1 MSKLYKRYVELKN
14 TNEDQLYLF
23 KSGMFFIFLDGDAK
37 LVSQELNLKL
47 TKLNDDVVKCGF
59 PVNSLQK
66 YTTILKERVFNFCI
80 IDENSSIVSSNTDYL
95 SNLEIVSIVN
105 KMKEININELSPIQA
120 FNILSNF
127 KKILGDESTNEN
139 K

>member
-23 KSGMFFIFLDGDAK
+23 KSGMFFIFLDSDAK

-66 YTTILKERVFNFCI
+66 YTTILKERGFNFCI